1 MTEALG
7 SSAPVEAAA
16 KDDRRADNARGVL
29 IGLIVLGHF
38 LIVLNGWTDAVSRHL
53 LAAIYAFHIP
63 AFVFLTGM
71 AASDRWSWRRLVE
84 IALLL
89 AVFQTAYLAPY
100 AVAGEA
106 PPHALTRPHGLLWL
120 LMSMIGWLALAPLI
134 RRASRPLV
142 LACALALAAGLIPWI
157 GRDLSLSRTLV
168 FLPFFVAGHLYG
180 ARIMDRLQDLGSL
193 RWLGLALIPAAGV
206 LLVSQDVGP
215 GWLYGA
221 AGFEALDAGAFQ
233 GVATRAGLLLIAA
246 ACTAALLAVAPR
258 SDGML
263 ARIGAASLSIY
274 LLHGF
279 AVKLFS
285 RLMDRLYAPQGWDAL
300 WVALTAT
307 AGVLMVLGLPFWD
320 RIIRRMT
327 NSAISVL
334 PPEPQPPPR

>member
-1 MTEALG
+1 MIDAAG
-7 SSAPVEAAA
+7 SPAPAQAAS
-16 KDDRRADNARGVL
+16 DEDRRADNARGLL

-38 LIVLNGWTDAVSRHL
+38 LIVLDGWSDTVARPV

-71 AASDRWSWRRLVE
+71 TAGGRWSWRRLAE

-89 AVFQTAYLAPY
+89 MVFQTAYLAPY

-106 PPHALTRPHGLLWL
+106 PPHAVTRPHGLLWL
-120 LMSMIGWLALAPLI
+120 LMSMIGWLALAPVM
-134 RRASRPLV
+134 RRASRPLL
-142 LACALALAAGLIPWI
+142 LACALALAAGLIPMI

-168 FLPFFVAGHLYG
+168 FLPFFVAGNLYG
-180 ARIMDRLQDLGSL
+180 QRIMDWLQSMGSL
-193 RWLGLALIPAAGV
+193 RWLGLALIPAAGA
-206 LLVSQDVGP
+206 LLASQAVRP

-221 AGFEALDAGAFQ
+221 AGFETLGAGAAD
-233 GVATRAGLLLIAA
+233 GVAMRAALLAIAA
-246 ACTAALLAVAPR
+246 ACTAALLAVIPR
-258 SDGML
+258 GDGLL

-300 WVALTAT
+300 WVALTAA

-327 NSAISVL
+327 DSATAML
-334 PPEPQPPPR
+334 PPEPQPPAR